1 MTLTN
6 NLYEML
12 IIFDAGKYNADAA
25 ATVETIHQVI
35 AKHGG
40 ELAVSRPWDER
51 RFTYAIN
58 NQKKGMYYLL
68 YFRGDGA
75 VVHPIEADLKLNE
88 TILRY
93 MLINIH
99 PKLHEQMLTIAK
111 DEHAAVALHAP
122 GLQEEEIPGMSGG
135 R

>member
-1 MTLTN
+1 MAK

-12 IIFDAGKYNADAA
+12 IIFDASKYNADAA
-25 ATVETIHQVI
+25 GTVDSIHQVI

-51 RFTYAIN
+51 RFTYPIN

-68 YFRGDGA
+68 YFRGEGS
-75 VVHPIEADLKLNE
+75 VVHPIESDLRLNE
-88 TILRY
+88 AMLRY

-99 PKLHEQMLTIAK
+99 PKLEEQMLTIAK

-122 GLQEEEIPGMSGG
+122 GLQEEEIPGMGG

>member
-1 MTLTN
+1 LAG

-12 IIFDAGKYNADAA
+12 IIFDAGKYNADAS
-25 ATVETIHQVI
+25 ATVESIHQVI
-35 AKHGG
+35 TKHGG
-40 ELAVSRPWDER
+40 EVAASRPWDER

-58 NQKKGMYYLL
+58 GQKKGMYYLL
-68 YFRGDGA
+68 YFRGPGPI
-75 VVHPIEADLKLNE
+75 VHPIEADIKLNE
-88 TILRY
+88 TIIRY

-99 PKLHEQMLTIAK
+99 PKLEEQMLTIAK

-122 GLQEEEIPGMSGG
+122 GLQEEDIMGMGSG